1 MRKDKRKKC
10 PGKPLKIGN
19 KTWMVRLV
27 YETLQY
33 DNSAWDYGV
42 VRFKQQEILINSA
55 CTKDAVIETFFHE
68 LFHVFIM
75 VATGTRDEKNGKI
88 GIELAANLVG
98 EGMATLIYG
107 KQLMAVLDYLTD
119 DFERSR

>member
-33 DNSAWDYGV
+33 DNSTWNYGE
-42 VRFKQQEILINSA
+42 VRYKQQEIFINGD
-55 CTKDAVIETFFHE
+55 CKKDALIETFFHE
-68 LFHVFIM
+68 LFHVLTM
-75 VATGTRDEKNGKI
+75 VVVGTRDEKNGKI
-88 GIELAANLVG
+88 DIELAADLIG
-98 EGMATLIYG
+98 EGMAKLIYG

-119 DFERSR
+119 DSERSR